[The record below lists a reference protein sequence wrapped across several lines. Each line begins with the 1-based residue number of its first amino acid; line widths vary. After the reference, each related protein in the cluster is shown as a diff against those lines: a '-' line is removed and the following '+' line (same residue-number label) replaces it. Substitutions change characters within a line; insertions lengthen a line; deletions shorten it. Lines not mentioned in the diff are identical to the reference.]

1 MFLIRSPH
9 QTLIH
14 SFIWF
19 WRKTLRTSFPSR
31 LRLVCEWVECSAGW
45 VAQVLRCPGAQV
57 LGCFWVVV
65 GGLAMSQTSEVAT
78 RDKLETQ
85 ESSARDANGGKVQEN
100 PGDRTKHLSSAHRP
114 LSPSS
119 LVFASCISISHCQ
132 LAIGWV
138 QWSSEKSS
146 SGVMVAWWLGWD
158 VCPEIWLAD
167 GYGVLCS
174 VRRHSGC
181 NLLIRQ
187 RQRNF

>member
-9 QTLIH
+9 QTLLH

-45 VAQVLRCPGAQV
+45 VAQVLRCPGARLLLGGCGWFGHVPDVRSCNKRQV
-57 LGCFWVVV
+57 GDAGAQCSGCEW
-65 GGLAMSQTSEVAT
+65 MN
-78 RDKLETQ
+78 R
-85 ESSARDANGGKVQEN
+85 GKVQEN

-132 LAIGWV
+132 LAIGWM

-146 SGVMVAWWLGWD
+146 SGVVVGWWLGWD